1 MELRDAIEKA
11 NQILEE
17 ERASPTVRYT
27 FNAEATPPDTLKP
40 LAQLV
45 AAVYGPQELQRIRS
59 VRPRS
64 VIENPRQ
71 WVLDSTNY
79 TLLCAL
85 RSQLPEKSQRDFVN
99 SVLMRIV
106 NPPGCALSNKNVYP
120 AWNGLISE
128 LPLVAEFCVRNG
140 AKEGFFRVVAEA
152 NPMPGHVILLRH
164 LEDMIALN
172 STVFSDSEY
181 QQLALS
187 VSSFRATAEGQHA
200 GYYSV
205 ECIRC
210 GVYDVNTATLREEI
224 IAAAGGIEEECRKA
238 RYLYLKASL
247 LEGLNLEVNQDKG
260 SVDSYLRALGFSP
273 ALIECLNRADRLYRE
288 AGDAFSLKSSMG
300 HLRSFLE
307 RLHAEALPAVS
318 ANVAAPVSEKW
329 ETDLFISGARTCF
342 RRPRRDSWRA
352 CIRSS
357 ATKLCIPLLPSAS
370 TRGWRV
376 TLSSSTLCSSCESSR
391 NLAREPRHLDP
402 EMNSDRHQ
410 LSAMT

>member
-1 MELRDAIEKA
+1 MELRDAVEKA

-40 LAQLV
+40 LAHLV

-59 VRPRS
+59 ERPRS

-71 WVLDSTNY
+71 WVLDGSNY

-99 SVLMRIV
+99 SVLLRIV
-106 NPPGCALSNKNVYP
+106 NPPGCAQSKKNPYP

-164 LEDMIALN
+164 LEDMIALDF
-172 STVFSDSEY
+172 TVFSDSEY

-187 VSSFRATAEGQHA
+187 VSSFRATAERQPVP
-200 GYYSV
+200 YYVFWS
-205 ECIRC
+205 IRC
-210 GVYDVNTATLREEI
+210 GIYGVDATAQREEI
-224 IAAAGGIEEECRKA
+224 IAAAHGIEEECRKA

-247 LEGLNLEVNQDKG
+247 LEGLNLEVNQDKE
-260 SVDSYLRALGFSP
+260 SVDSYLRSLGFSP
-273 ALIECLNRADRLYRE
+273 TLIECLNQADRLYRE

-307 RLHAEALPAVS
+307 KLHAEALPAVN
-318 ANVAAPVSEKW
+318 ANVAGPVSEKW
-329 ETDLFISGARTCF
+329 GDGLVYLRSTDVLSKAEGGFVAGLYTLISDEAVHPLIAEREYAR
-342 RRPRRDSWRA
+342 
-352 CIRSS
+352 
-357 ATKLCIPLLPSAS
+357 
-370 TRGWRV
+370 
-376 TLSSSTLCSSCESSR
+376 
-391 NLAREPRHLDP
+391 LARNVVIEYALLFLRKLEKLRAKVKAP
-402 EMNSDRHQ
+402 
-410 LSAMT
+410 